1 VTADRESPAEIV
13 DEQSLDLS
21 ALVEVV
27 ECNLLRGSPKYV
39 RADVS
44 ERSGMSSDESF
55 ALWRALGFPTVGDD
69 EQVFT
74 DADVAALRNVK
85 QLANLGEL
93 DDDVLRAMTRI
104 IGQTFARLASW
115 QGQLVLEM
123 FARRPELLADGGPD
137 RVGELMDQLT
147 PLVGELHDYVWRRQL
162 AAYFSRVA
170 SNAGAALGAEVDLAV
185 GFVDMADF
193 TAFTRRASEGQLRGV
208 LDTFEDLATDIIG
221 DQRGQ
226 IVKTIGDEVL
236 YTADEPRAAAQIAL
250 RLIEAAD
257 SDDTLPPLRAGVA
270 FGPVVMRLGD
280 VFGQP
285 VNIASRL
292 TTVARTDSVLVDD
305 RLAEQLSDDST
316 VVLHALRPVSVR
328 GYRHLRAW
336 RLRRAPQVSDE

>member
-1 VTADRESPAEIV
+1 MSADRDPAAGPPGGER
-13 DEQSLDLS
+13 LDLS

-27 ECNLLRGSPKYV
+27 ECNLLRGSRMYTRK
-39 RADVS
+39 DVN
-44 ERSGMSSDESF
+44 ELSGMSSEESF

-69 EQVFT
+69 EQVFA
-74 DADVAALRNVK
+74 DADVEALRNVK
-85 QLANLGEL
+85 RLAELGEL
-93 DDDVLRAMTRI
+93 DDDVMRAMTRI

-123 FARRPELLADGGPD
+123 FARRPELLTDGGPD

-147 PLVGELHDYVWRRQL
+147 PIVGELHDYVWRRQL

-170 SNAGAALGAEVDLAV
+170 SNAGAALGAEVELAV

-208 LDTFEDLATDIIG
+208 LDTFENLATDVIG

-236 YTADEPRAAAQIAL
+236 YTADDPRDAARIAL
-250 RLIEAAD
+250 CLIESAER
-257 SDDTLPPLRAGVA
+257 DDTLPPLRAGVA

-280 VFGQP
+280 VYGQP

-292 TTVARTDSVLVDD
+292 TAVAKTESVLVDE
-305 RLAEQLSDDST
+305 RLAEQLSDDSAF
-316 VVLHALRPVSVR
+316 VLHGLRPVSVR

-336 RLRRAPQVSDE
+336 RLRRAQQ